1 MTHVTDLH
9 GRIQA
14 LRPEKRAQL
23 ERMLAE
29 RAARASLD
37 QPIRAHHCATI
48 PLSLAQHREWLT
60 EQSRPNNMRGAV
72 RLTGRLDPDR
82 LRRVLREI
90 VMRHEVL
97 RTNVQPRSGTPVAV
111 AQPRVDELDLPVVD
125 LSEVR
130 DRDAEVDRLVLQEAH
145 RPFDV
150 ARDVLLRGLIIRLA
164 AEEHVLL
171 LTIHRMASDG
181 WSQSILLTEIAS
193 LLEAAA
199 HDAGSPL
206 EPLPLQYADFSA
218 WQREQLDRGG
228 FDQHVEYWR
237 TQLTSLPP
245 RLALTPGRPHP
256 PEPSF
261 TYATY
266 RQSLPASTC
275 EGIDRLVKR
284 IHASPFMVLLAALK
298 TLVYRLIGQTDVVV
312 SAPIAGRN
320 RRELEPVFGCFVNI
334 LLLRTRIRGADTFR
348 DLLTKVRTTTLDGY
362 EHQDLPYEHLID
374 EPRPDT
380 PRLPLMFNA
389 DNLPLSPI
397 KLTGLT
403 LTPVPV
409 DWDGVD
415 AELTLLAQRDAEGTR
430 LVWQYDTGLFDPA
443 TIVAH
448 SRQLA
453 LILAEVVATPDI
465 LLDDIPLPK
474 RHPTP

>member
-1 MTHVTDLH
+1 VTHVTDLH

-37 QPIRAHHCATI
+37 QPIRARHGTAI
-48 PLSLAQHREWLT
+48 PLSVAQHREWLT
-60 EQSRPNNMRGAV
+60 EQSRPSNNMRGAV
-72 RLTGRLDPDR
+72 RITGRLDPDR

-90 VMRHEVL
+90 VMRHEVM
-97 RTNVQPRSGTPVAV
+97 RTNVEPRSGTPVAV
-111 AQPRVDELDLPVVD
+111 AQARVDELDVALVD
-125 LSEVR
+125 LSGMR
-130 DRDAEVDRLVLQEAH
+130 DRDAEVDRLLLQEAR

-181 WSQSILLTEIAS
+181 WSQSILLTELAS
-193 LLEAAA
+193 LLEAARTGT
-199 HDAGSPL
+199 GSPL
-206 EPLPLQYADFSA
+206 APPPLQYADFSA
-218 WQREQLDRGG
+218 WQRDQLDRGG
-228 FDQHVEYWR
+228 FDRHVEYWR
-237 TQLTSLPP
+237 TQLTGRPP
-245 RLALTPGRPHP
+245 RLALTPGRP
-256 PEPSF
+256 SF

-266 RQSLPASTC
+266 RHSLPASTG

-284 IHASPFMVLLAALK
+284 LHASPFMVLLAALK
-298 TLVYRLIGQTDVVV
+298 TLVYRLTGQTDVVV

-320 RRELEPVFGCFVNI
+320 RPELEPVFGCFVNI

-348 DLLTKVRTTTLDGY
+348 ELLTKVRTTTLDGY

-374 EPRPDT
+374 EPRPDP

-409 DWDGVD
+409 DSDGVD
-415 AELTLLAQRDAEGTR
+415 AELTLLAQRDADGTR
-430 LVWQYDTGLFDPA
+430 LVWQYDTGLFEPA

-453 LILAEVVATPDI
+453 AILAQVVAIPDI
-465 LLDDIPLPK
+465 RLDDIPLE
-474 RHPTP
+474 RWDDVDRPTP